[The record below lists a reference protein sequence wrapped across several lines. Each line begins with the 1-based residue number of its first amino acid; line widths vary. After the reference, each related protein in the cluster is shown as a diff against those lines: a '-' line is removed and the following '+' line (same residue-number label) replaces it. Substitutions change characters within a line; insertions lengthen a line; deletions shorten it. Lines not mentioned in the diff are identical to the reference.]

1 MATRSI
7 SFASNTTA
15 LQGNYIVLQFD
26 GAIDKTIYDLSVLS
40 YQYRYGY
47 APIYCNTSSATSDY
61 AYWDDNEVTYSSWTA
76 LTGYSYN
83 PDTQQV
89 TASIVVPSFS
99 SDMEIVFQVRAVD
112 DANQGYSGALET
124 TPCAFFYNAAPQLSI
139 YNANWGATVGGDQDK
154 RNINVIV
161 NIGDLGLF
169 KPANSAQIAVTEET
183 SWSNYRDALR
193 QSFGDIS
200 YVFSYFFSST
210 NTRPSSPQAEVRT
223 FIVAQDEAEN
233 AYDWIADPNIT
244 LTLPYDEANPW
255 STDNSYYVWIGMNVE
270 SSATNIR
277 INGQWDGSA
286 DRTTFTQY
294 QLVQSLTPVMQIKKN
309 ALKIHM
315 GRTDSFA
322 TGGGMFNHNG
332 MVTDGQS
339 PSGMATGHSI
349 ALYDTHVKEGA
360 SDATNE
366 PSVGFFNSGHKELAR
381 IQARKLDGFDAL
393 TQVLPN
399 GNQLSLRMREGVAI
413 NDADILEFYDWGTG
427 TETGS
432 WKSLAGLIFENIET
446 QLEDLKTSLTTSILD
461 SAHPVG
467 SLYITTTATNP
478 ATYFGGTWEKYSEGR
493 LLMGV
498 GTTEDAEGYSRTIS
512 AGEES
517 GYWKIR
523 NVQHTHTFNHTHSD
537 TFSVASGGSHS
548 HTMNHTHS
556 DNFSI
561 ASAGAH
567 THSIADRKSVN
578 GTEAGNIFVES
589 WPNGSN
595 PRNMKTGSAGSHTH
609 TLNGGVSTYSGSTS
623 SASSHS
629 HTLNGSVSTYS
640 GSTSSTGVTATT
652 SSSGISSSNLYN
664 TPPYVGVYVWKRTA

>member
-15 LQGNYIVLQFD
+15 LQGNYIVLLFD
-26 GAIDKTIYDLSVLS
+26 GAMDKTIYDLSTLN

-47 APIYCNTSSATSDY
+47 APIYCNTDGAASSY
-61 AYWDDNEVTYSSWTA
+61 AYWDDSEVTYSSWTT

-99 SDMEIVFQVRAVD
+99 SDMMIIFQVRAVD
-112 DANQGYSGALET
+112 DVNQGYSGTLET
-124 TPCAFFYNAAPQLSI
+124 IPCAFFYNTAPQLSI

-154 RNINVIV
+154 RDINVIV

-183 SWSNYRDALR
+183 SWSNYRNALK

-200 YVFSYFFSST
+200 YVFSYYISAT
-210 NTRPSSPQAEVRT
+210 NVRPSSPQAEIRT
-223 FIVAQDEAEN
+223 IVVAQDTEEN
-233 AYDWIADPNIT
+233 AYDWITYPNIT
-244 LTLPYDEANPW
+244 LTLPYDESNPW
-255 STDNSYYVWIGMNVE
+255 STDNSYYIWIGMNVE

-286 DRTTFTQY
+286 DRITFTQY

-315 GRTDSFA
+315 GRTDSRA

-339 PSGMATGHSI
+339 PSGMAAGHSI
-349 ALYDTHVKEGA
+349 ALYDTHVKEGE

-366 PSVGFFNSGHKELAR
+366 PSVGFFDSGHKELAR
-381 IQARKLDGFDAL
+381 IQARKLAGIDAL
-393 TQVLPN
+393 VQVLPD
-399 GNQLSLRMREGVAI
+399 GNQLSLKTHEGEAI
-413 NDADILEFYDWGTG
+413 NDADILDFYDWGT
-427 TETGS
+427 ES
-432 WKSLAGLIFENIET
+432 WKSLAGLMFESIET
-446 QLEDLKTSLTTSILD
+446 QLEALKTSLTTSILNK
-461 SAHPVG
+461 AYPVG
-467 SLYITTTATNP
+467 SIYITTTTESP
-478 ATYFGGTWEKYSEGR
+478 SSFLGGTWEKYGEGR
-493 LLMGV
+493 VLMGV
-498 GTTEDAEGYSRTIS
+498 GTAEDAEGYSKTIA
-512 AGEES
+512 AGEGS

-548 HTMNHTHS
+548 HTMKHTHA
-556 DNFSI
+556 DTFSI

-567 THSIADRKSVN
+567 THQIGTDRD
-578 GTEAGNIFVES
+578 A
-589 WPNGSN
+589 
-595 PRNMKTGSAGSHTH
+595 A
-609 TLNGGVSTYSGSTS
+609 SGSYCDSVHAQSSGAQYVRGYTS
-623 SASSHS
+623 SNGAHT

-640 GSTSSTGVTATT
+640 GNTSSGGSHSHTLSGAVSTYNGSTSSAGVTAI
-652 SSSGISSSNLYN
+652 SDPSGILNEISSSSDYNL
-664 TPPYVGVYVWKRTA
+664 PPYIGVYIWKRTA

>member
-1 MATRSI
+1 MAIRSI
-7 SFASNTTA
+7 SFTSDTTA

-26 GAIDKTIYDLSVLS
+26 GAMDKTIYDLSTLN

-47 APIYCNTSSATSDY
+47 APIYCNTDGVTSSY
-61 AYWDDNEVTYSSWTA
+61 AYWDDSEVTYSSWTA

-112 DANQGYSGALET
+112 DANQGYSGTLAT
-124 TPCAFFYNAAPQLSI
+124 TPCAFFYNTAPQLSI

-154 RNINVIV
+154 RNIDVIV

-169 KPANSAQIAVTEET
+169 KPVNSAQIAVTEET
-183 SWSNYRDALR
+183 SWSNYRNALK
-193 QSFGDIS
+193 QSFGDIN
-200 YVFSYFFSST
+200 YVFSYYISAT
-210 NTRPSSPQAEVRT
+210 NVRPSAPQAEVRT
-223 FIVAQDEAEN
+223 IVVAQDTEEN
-233 AYDWIADPNIT
+233 AYDWITHPNIE
-244 LTLPYDEANPW
+244 LTLPYDENDPW
-255 STDNSYYVWIGMNVE
+255 STDNSYYVWIGMSVE

-315 GRTDSFA
+315 GRTDSLA

-381 IQARKLDGFDAL
+381 IQARKLAGIDAL
-393 TQVLPN
+393 VQVLPN
-399 GNQLSLRMREGVAI
+399 GNQLSLKMHEGEAV
-413 NDADILEFYDWGTG
+413 NGSDVLDFYDWK
-427 TETGS
+427 TGS
-432 WKSLAGLIFENIET
+432 WKSLAGLMFESIGI
-446 QLEDLKTSLTTSILD
+446 QLEALKTSLTTSILNK
-461 SAHPVG
+461 AYPVG
-467 SLYITTTATNP
+467 SIFITTTAENP
-478 ATYFGGTWEKYSEGR
+478 STLIGGTWERYGEGR
-493 LLMGV
+493 VLMGV
-498 GTTEDAEGYSRTIS
+498 GTAEDAEGYSRTIA
-512 AGEES
+512 AGEGS

-548 HTMNHTHS
+548 HTMNHTHG

-567 THSIADRKSVN
+567 THKIGADRD
-578 GTEAGNIFVES
+578 AA
-589 WPNGSN
+589 NGSYCDSVHS
-595 PRNMKTGSAGSHTH
+595 GSSGAQYVRGYTSSNGAHTH
-609 TLNGGVSTYSGSTS
+609 TLS
-623 SASSHS
+623 
-629 HTLNGSVSTYS
+629 GSVSTYS
-640 GSTSSTGVTATT
+640 GSTSSAGSHSHTISGSVSTYNGSTSSAGVTATST
-652 SSSGISSSNLYN
+652 SSGISSSNNYN
-664 TPPYVGVYVWKRTA
+664 LPPYIGVYVWRRTA

>member
-7 SFASNTTA
+7 SFTSDTTA

-26 GAIDKTIYDLSVLS
+26 GAMDKTIYDLSTLN

-47 APIYCNTSSATSDY
+47 APIYCNTNGATSDY
-61 AYWDDNEVTYSSWTA
+61 AYWDDSEVTYSSWTA

-89 TASIVVPSFS
+89 TTSIVVPSFS
-99 SDMEIVFQVRAVD
+99 SDMGIVFQVRAVD
-112 DANQGYSGALET
+112 DVNQGYSGTLAT
-124 TPCAFFYNAAPQLSI
+124 TPCAFFYNTAPQLSI

-154 RNINVIV
+154 RNIDVIV
-161 NIGDLGLF
+161 NIWDLGLF

-200 YVFSYFFSST
+200 YVFSYFISST
-210 NTRPSSPQAEVRT
+210 NARPSSPQAEVRT
-223 FIVAQDEAEN
+223 FIVAQDGEEN
-233 AYDWIADPNIT
+233 AYDWITHPNIT
-244 LTLPYDEANPW
+244 LTLPYDESNPW

-286 DRTTFTQY
+286 DRTTLTQY

-315 GRTDSFA
+315 GRTDSLA

-366 PSVGFFNSGHKELAR
+366 PSVGFFDSGHNELAR

-399 GNQLSLRMREGVAI
+399 GNKLSLKTHEGTTV
-413 NDADILEFYDWGTG
+413 NNSDVLDFYDWK
-427 TETGS
+427 TGS
-432 WKSLAGLIFENIET
+432 WKSLAGLMFENIET
-446 QLEDLKTSLTTSILD
+446 QLEALKTSLTTSILD
-461 SAHPVG
+461 KAYPIG

-478 ATYFGGTWEKYSEGR
+478 TTYFGGTWERYGEGR
-493 LLMGV
+493 VLMGV
-498 GTTEDAEGYSRTIS
+498 GTAEDAEGYSRTIA
-512 AGEES
+512 AGEGS

-523 NVQHTHTFNHTHSD
+523 NAQHTHTFNHTHSD

-548 HTMNHTHS
+548 HTMNHTHG

-567 THSIADRKSVN
+567 THKIGADRD
-578 GTEAGNIFVES
+578 AA
-589 WPNGSN
+589 NGSYCDSVHSGDSGAQYVRGYTSSN
-595 PRNMKTGSAGSHTH
+595 GAHTH

-623 SASSHS
+623 SAGSHS
-629 HTLNGSVSTYS
+629 HTLSGSVSTYS
-640 GSTSSTGVTATT
+640 GSTSSAGVTATT

>member
-15 LQGNYIVLQFD
+15 LQGNYIVLLFD
-26 GAIDKTIYDLSVLS
+26 GAMDKTIYDLSTLN

-47 APIYCNTSSATSDY
+47 APIYCNTDSAASSY
-61 AYWDDNEVTYSSWTA
+61 AYWDDSEVTYSSWTA

-99 SDMEIVFQVRAVD
+99 SDMTIVFQVRAVD
-112 DANQGYSGALET
+112 DVNQGYSGTLET
-124 TPCAFFYNAAPQLSI
+124 TPCAFFYNTAPQLSI

-154 RNINVIV
+154 RDINVIV

-183 SWSNYRDALR
+183 SWSNYRNALK
-193 QSFGDIS
+193 QSCGDIS
-200 YVFSYFFSST
+200 YVFSYYISAT
-210 NTRPSSPQAEVRT
+210 NVRPSSPQAEIRT
-223 FIVAQDEAEN
+223 IVVAQDTEEN
-233 AYDWIADPNIT
+233 AYDWITYPNIT
-244 LTLPYDEANPW
+244 LTLPYDESNPW
-255 STDNSYYVWIGMNVE
+255 STDNSYYIWIGMNVE
-270 SSATNIR
+270 SSETNIR
-277 INGQWDGSA
+277 INGQWDGTA
-286 DRTTFTQY
+286 NRTTFTQY

-315 GRTDSFA
+315 GRTDSRA

-339 PSGMATGHSI
+339 PSGMAAGHSI

-381 IQARKLDGFDAL
+381 IQARKLAGIDAL
-393 TQVLPN
+393 VQVLPD
-399 GNQLSLRMREGVAI
+399 GNQLSLKTHEGEAI
-413 NDADILEFYDWGTG
+413 NDADILDFYDWGT
-427 TETGS
+427 ES
-432 WKSLAGLIFENIET
+432 WKSLAGLMFESIET
-446 QLEDLKTSLTTSILD
+446 QLEALKTSLTTSILNK
-461 SAHPVG
+461 AYPVG
-467 SLYITTTATNP
+467 SIYITTTTESP
-478 ATYFGGTWEKYSEGR
+478 SSFLGGTWEKYGEGR
-493 LLMGV
+493 VLMGV
-498 GTTEDAEGYSRTIS
+498 GTAEDAEGYSRTIA
-512 AGEES
+512 AGEGS

-537 TFSVASGGSHS
+537 TFSVDSGGSHS
-548 HTMNHTHS
+548 HTMKHTHA
-556 DNFSI
+556 DTFSI

-567 THSIADRKSVN
+567 THQIGTDRD
-578 GTEAGNIFVES
+578 A
-589 WPNGSN
+589 
-595 PRNMKTGSAGSHTH
+595 A
-609 TLNGGVSTYSGSTS
+609 SGSYCDSVHAQSSGAQYVRGYTS
-623 SASSHS
+623 SNGAHT

-640 GSTSSTGVTATT
+640 GSTSSGGSHSHTLSGAVSTYNGSTSSAGVTAI
-652 SSSGISSSNLYN
+652 SDPSGILNGISSSSDYNL
-664 TPPYVGVYVWKRTA
+664 PPYIGVYIWKRTA

>member
-7 SFASNTTA
+7 SFTLNTTA

-26 GAIDKTIYDLSVLS
+26 GAMDKTIYDLSTLN

-47 APIYCNTSSATSDY
+47 APIYCNISGATSSY
-61 AYWDDNEVTYSSWTA
+61 AYWDDSEVTYSSWTT

-112 DANQGYSGALET
+112 DANQGYSGTLAT
-124 TPCAFFYNAAPQLSI
+124 TPCAFFYNTAPQLSI

-161 NIGDLGLF
+161 NIRDLGLF
-169 KPANSAQIAVTEET
+169 KPANSAQIAVAEET
-183 SWSNYRDALR
+183 SWSDYRYALR
-193 QSFGDIS
+193 ESFGDIS
-200 YVFSYFFSST
+200 YVFSYFISST

-223 FIVAQDEAEN
+223 FIVAQDEMGN
-233 AYDWIADPNIT
+233 AYNWITYPNII
-244 LTLPYDEANPW
+244 LTLPYDENNPW
-255 STDNSYYVWIGMNVE
+255 STDNSYYIWIGMNVE

-286 DRTTFTQY
+286 DRTTLTQY

-315 GRTDSFA
+315 GRTDSLA

-381 IQARKLDGFDAL
+381 IQARKLAGIDAL
-393 TQVLPN
+393 TQVLPD
-399 GNQLSLRMREGVAI
+399 GNQLSLKMRKEGAI

-427 TETGS
+427 E
-432 WKSLAGLIFENIET
+432 WKSLVELIFA
-446 QLEDLKTSLTTSILD
+446 QLETLKTSLTASILD
-461 SAHPVG
+461 KAYPVG
-467 SLYITTTATNP
+467 SIFIATTAENP
-478 ATYFGGTWEKYSEGR
+478 NTFFGGTWERFGTGR
-493 LLMGV
+493 ILV
-498 GTTEDAEGYSRTIS
+498 SAGTATDAEDYSNTIS
-512 AGEES
+512 AGGTG

-523 NVQHTHTFNHTHSD
+523 NVAHTHTFNHTHAD
-537 TFSVASGGSHS
+537 TFTTTSAGSHS
-548 HTMNHTHS
+548 HTMSHTHG
-556 DNFSI
+556 DTFSI
-561 ASAGAH
+561 ASG
-567 THSIADRKSVN
+567 
-578 GTEAGNIFVES
+578 
-589 WPNGSN
+589 
-595 PRNMKTGSAGSHTH
+595 GSHTH
-609 TLNGGVSTYSGSTS
+609 NLQNQKAAWGIDGGDNRCLVDATSGYIAVTNKTTTS
-623 SASSHS
+623 GGAHT

-640 GSTSSTGVTATT
+640 GSTSSAGSHSHTISGSVSTYNGSTSSAGVTATS
-652 SSSGISSSNLYN
+652 SSSGISSSNNYN
-664 TPPYVGVYVWKRTA
+664 LPPYIGVYVWKRTA

>member
-1 MATRSI
+1 MA
-7 SFASNTTA
+7 
-15 LQGNYIVLQFD
+15 
-26 GAIDKTIYDLSVLS
+26 
-40 YQYRYGY
+40 
-47 APIYCNTSSATSDY
+47 
-61 AYWDDNEVTYSSWTA
+61 
-76 LTGYSYN
+76 
-83 PDTQQV
+83 
-89 TASIVVPSFS
+89 
-99 SDMEIVFQVRAVD
+99 IVFQVRAVD

-139 YNANWGATVGGDQDK
+139 YNANWGTTVGGDQDK
-154 RNINVIV
+154 RNIDVIV

-183 SWSNYRDALR
+183 FWS
-193 QSFGDIS
+193 
-200 YVFSYFFSST
+200 
-210 NTRPSSPQAEVRT
+210 
-223 FIVAQDEAEN
+223 EAEN

-244 LTLPYDEANPW
+244 LTLPYDESNSW

-315 GRTDSFA
+315 GRTDSLA

-446 QLEDLKTSLTTSILD
+446 QLKDLKTSLTTSILD

-478 ATYFGGTWEKYSEGR
+478 ATYFGGTWERYGEGR
-493 LLMGV
+493 VLMGI
-498 GTTEDAEGYSRTIS
+498 GTAEDVEGYSRTIA
-512 AGEES
+512 AGEGS

-523 NVQHTHTFNHTHSD
+523 NVAHTHTFNHTHSD

-567 THSIADRKSVN
+567 THKIGSDRDAAYGSYCDSVHSGDSGAQYVRGYTSSN
-578 GTEAGNIFVES
+578 GA
-589 WPNGSN
+589 
-595 PRNMKTGSAGSHTH
+595 HTH

-629 HTLNGSVSTYS
+629 HTLNGSVSTYN
-640 GSTSSTGVTATT
+640 GSTSSAGVTATT

-664 TPPYVGVYVWKRTA
+664 TPPYVGVYIWKRTA